1 MVDSAMTRSVTEKN
15 EEHNHTVVNFGH
27 RSPENTFAF
36 DTYTIYVLVAKR
48 GLCERRHGV
57 VMSGVIVD
65 DESFANGD
73 ILWHVDRA
81 GGRTP
86 IASNISPYV
95 HPFDN
100 VGMRY

>member
-1 MVDSAMTRSVTEKN
+1 VRSAFRSRSILLRGSFDSSTTAS
-15 EEHNHTVVNFGH
+15 NFGH
-27 RSPENTFAF
+27 RGPENTFAF

-65 DESFANGD
+65 DE
-73 ILWHVDRA
+73 WHVDRA